1 MSDKRDRPIHPLV
14 ETFVDYQLEGH
25 WAEEEETNALLPP
38 LIGQLQTMKEGQGD
52 QVSTKLSPTTTKERF
67 SASLIARN
75 PLKIPEI
82 ELDDEDFLSM
92 IKNPPVVGL
101 VRIHMDP
108 A

>member
-1 MSDKRDRPIHPLV
+1 
-14 ETFVDYQLEGH
+14 
-25 WAEEEETNALLPP
+25 
-38 LIGQLQTMKEGQGD
+38 MKEGQGD
-52 QVSTKLSPTTTKERF
+52 QDSTKLSPTTTKERF